1 MAVGQTYKPVGKG
14 QAVTANSTNANAR
27 AVQRGQTY
35 SGNVNRRNFQEGV
48 AVDFPQN
55 GSVAGSS
62 VYQKLAQIE
71 AIYDDYYEV
80 VTYNP
85 VADSTTGATYGAAKP
100 YNQQITIFPEATEAH
115 EVGDII
121 LILKATSNVSVDGAY
136 LGWIEAG
143 SGGGGS
149 TIKSADNKTA
159 LTAILSEG
167 ELGYTTG
174 TTKRGYWRIN
184 STTVCVTHLE

>member
-62 VYQKLAQIE
+62 VYFRWAVVEAVYADYLECKL
-71 AIYDDYYEV
+71 
-80 VTYNP
+80 YNP
-85 VADSTTGATYGAAKP
+85 VAGSTSGATFAVAKP
-100 YNQQITIFPEATEAH
+100 FLLQQTPFDGETITYIDGESVTYTADGTDPEYKRNHDNGIMAADFVVTPNWFIGEQIIIMQMPVLVNGTLYNWVELAMGRYWAEA
-115 EVGDII
+115 
-121 LILKATSNVSVDGAY
+121 S
-136 LGWIEAG
+136 
-143 SGGGGS
+143 
-149 TIKSADNKTA
+149 
-159 LTAILSEG
+159 
-167 ELGYTTG
+167 
-174 TTKRGYWRIN
+174 
-184 STTVCVTHLE
+184 